1 MTLKKVLPY
10 AHELMKEVLKEGDT
24 AIDGTCGN
32 GHDTVFLANLVGET
46 GRVYGFD
53 IQAQAIDSTSDR
65 LREDGMEDRVEL
77 IQDSHGSCM
86 NYISTAHLS
95 SLQGAIFNLGYL
107 PGGDKSIVTTP
118 TETIASLEHLF
129 ANLNKDGLI
138 VLVIYHG
145 HPGGQE
151 EKNAI
156 LDFVSQLDQNSF
168 QVLQYNFLNQ
178 RNNPPFVVAIE
189 KLKPENLNRSL
200 RL

>member
-10 AHELMKEVLKEGDT
+10 AHALMKEALKEGDI

-53 IQAQAIDSTSDR
+53 IQAQAIDSTSHR
-65 LREDGMEDRVEL
+65 LKENGIEDRVQL
-77 IQDSHGSCM
+77 VQDSHGNCM
-86 NYISTAHLS
+86 KYISSAHLS

-118 TETIASLEHLF
+118 TETISSLKHLL
-129 ANLNKDGLI
+129 ANLNKNGLI

-145 HPGGQE
+145 HPGGRE

-156 LDFVSQLDQNSF
+156 LDFVKQLDQNSF
-168 QVLQYNFLNQ
+168 HVLQYNFLNQ

-189 KLKPENLNRSL
+189 KIKA
-200 RL
+200 